1 MGMYGVNIDAF
12 LCLGKD
18 IKTSKAISYKMM
30 NKIAAIDR
38 TLLTRHEQLY
48 LDLFLFSYYAGGMA
62 NVDVCN
68 LTLDRVQ
75 EDRIIY
81 ERIKYPQK
89 VKPILFPKVRDIMNK
104 YRGQ

>member
-1 MGMYGVNIDAF
+1 
-12 LCLGKD
+12 
-18 IKTSKAISYKMM
+18 MM

-89 VKPILFPKVRDIMNK
+89 VKPILFPKVSDIMNK
-104 YRGQ
+104 YRGNSFENYVFTVFTAKHSTSQKRMVRVK